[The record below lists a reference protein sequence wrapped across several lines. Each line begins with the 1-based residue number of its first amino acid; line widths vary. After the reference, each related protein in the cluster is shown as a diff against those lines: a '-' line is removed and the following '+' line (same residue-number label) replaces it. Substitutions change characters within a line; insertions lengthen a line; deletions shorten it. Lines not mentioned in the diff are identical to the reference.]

1 MKQNIKCIAG
11 HAIICLDINEV
22 FNLDNFIAK
31 RILESNLTKTM
42 GCTDIGVVGY
52 IASIGA
58 YILRNNK
65 IKSIDLLMSEEL
77 YKNSVNAGVPGLRK
91 SGLDKA
97 LALGILLK
105 NPKKQ
110 LSVFESVT
118 NDDIDQI
125 EALLNDI
132 DVTIKHKRF
141 NDTVLYEEL
150 YMTTHEGDQ
159 VRIIIKDLY
168 DNVVSVVLNG
178 EKLPEYER
186 DALIGRINQY
196 KIEKYDEIYDF
207 VEKGDFKE
215 LNELF
220 DIAKIQYENAR
231 EEIKKQNG
239 NFLVENLT
247 KEQKGCFHDISNL
260 LREHIE
266 VPSRKRMIGDIY
278 TVYGVAGSG
287 NLGIGTLIT
296 PMFLSDVFDLS
307 EKEREKLIVL
317 SFYTSVY
324 IKQEMNVVTVL
335 CGTGHATGCS
345 SAACLTY
352 VKGGTREQ
360 IKDSI
365 NLYLSTSMGF
375 VCDGAKVTC
384 AYKVSFAAMNGIIAG
399 KMVLDQ
405 LVSCD
410 GFGLNKSD
418 VDQTI
423 RNLGKLNNE
432 ILNSANKGIIE
443 LI

>member
-1 MKQNIKCIAG
+1 MDKIT
-11 HAIICLDINEV
+11 
-22 FNLDNFIAK
+22 AK
-31 RILESNLTKTM
+31 KILESNLTKTM

-58 YILRNNK
+58 YILRNSK

-77 YKNSVNAGVPGLRK
+77 YKNSVNVGVPGLRK

-97 LALGILLK
+97 LALGVLLK

-125 EALLNDI
+125 ESLLSAI
-132 DVTIKHKRF
+132 KVTIKHKKF
-141 NDTVLYEEL
+141 IDTVIYEEL
-150 YMTTHEGDQ
+150 YMTTHEGDE
-159 VRIIIKDLY
+159 VRIIIKDFY
-168 DNVVSVVLNG
+168 DNVVSVVRNG
-178 EKLPEYER
+178 EKLPEYEKE
-186 DALIGRINQY
+186 ALIGRVNKY
-196 KIEKYDEIYDF
+196 RIETYDEIYDF
-207 VEKGDFKE
+207 VAQGDFE
-215 LNELF
+215 GLEELF
-220 DIAKIQYENAR
+220 NIAFIQYENAR
-231 EEIKKQNG
+231 DEIKKQNG
-239 NFLVENLT
+239 NFLAENLS
-247 KEQKGCFHDISNL
+247 KEQKSCFHDLSNF

-287 NLGIGTLIT
+287 NLGIGTLVT
-296 PMFLSDVFDLS
+296 PMFLSDVYALS
-307 EKEREKLIVL
+307 ELERQKLIVL

-324 IKQEMNVVTVL
+324 IKQEMNIVTVL

-345 SAACLTY
+345 SAACLTF

-360 IKDSI
+360 VKDSI

-375 VCDGAKVTC
+375 VCDGAKVSC
-384 AYKVSFAAMNGIIAG
+384 IYKVSFAAMNGIIAG

-405 LVSCD
+405 SVSCD
-410 GFGLNKSD
+410 GFGLNKTD

-432 ILNSANKGIIE
+432 ILNSANKGIID

>member
-1 MKQNIKCIAG
+1 
-11 HAIICLDINEV
+11 LDKIT
-22 FNLDNFIAK
+22 AK
-31 RILESNLTKTM
+31 KILESNLTKTM

-58 YILRNNK
+58 YILRNSK

-77 YKNSVNAGVPGLRK
+77 YKNSVNVGVPGLRK

-97 LALGILLK
+97 LALGVLLK

-125 EALLNDI
+125 ESLLSAI
-132 DVTIKHKRF
+132 KVTIKHKKF
-141 NDTVLYEEL
+141 IDTVIYEEL
-150 YMTTHEGDQ
+150 YMTTHEGDE
-159 VRIIIKDLY
+159 VRIIIKDFY
-168 DNVVSVVLNG
+168 DNVVSVVRNG
-178 EKLPEYER
+178 EKLPEYEKE
-186 DALIGRINQY
+186 ALIGRVNKY
-196 KIEKYDEIYDF
+196 RIETYDEIYDF
-207 VEKGDFKE
+207 VAQGDFE
-215 LNELF
+215 GLEELF
-220 DIAKIQYENAR
+220 NIAFIQYENAR
-231 EEIKKQNG
+231 DEIKKQNG
-239 NFLVENLT
+239 NFLAENLS
-247 KEQKGCFHDISNL
+247 KEQKSCFHDLSNF

-287 NLGIGTLIT
+287 NLGIGTLVT
-296 PMFLSDVFDLS
+296 PMFLSDVYALS
-307 EKEREKLIVL
+307 ELERQKLIVL

-324 IKQEMNVVTVL
+324 IKQEMNIVTVL

-345 SAACLTY
+345 SAACLTF

-360 IKDSI
+360 VKDSI

-375 VCDGAKVTC
+375 VCDGAKVSC
-384 AYKVSFAAMNGIIAG
+384 IYKVSFAAMNGIIAG

-405 LVSCD
+405 SVSCD
-410 GFGLNKSD
+410 GFGLNKTD

-432 ILNSANKGIIE
+432 ILNSANKGIID

>member
-1 MKQNIKCIAG
+1 
-11 HAIICLDINEV
+11 LDKIT
-22 FNLDNFIAK
+22 AK
-31 RILESNLTKTM
+31 KILESNLTKTM

-58 YILRNNK
+58 YILRNSK

-77 YKNSVNAGVPGLRK
+77 YKNSVNVGVPGLRK

-97 LALGILLK
+97 LALGVLLK

-125 EALLNDI
+125 ESLLSAI
-132 DVTIKHKRF
+132 KVTIKHKKF
-141 NDTVLYEEL
+141 IDTVIYEEL
-150 YMTTHEGDQ
+150 YMTTHEGDE
-159 VRIIIKDLY
+159 VRIIIKDFY
-168 DNVVSVVLNG
+168 DNVVSVVRNG
-178 EKLPEYER
+178 EKLPEYEKE
-186 DALIGRINQY
+186 ALIGRVNKY
-196 KIEKYDEIYDF
+196 RIETYDEIYDF
-207 VEKGDFKE
+207 VAQGDFE
-215 LNELF
+215 GLEELF
-220 DIAKIQYENAR
+220 NIAFIQYENAR
-231 EEIKKQNG
+231 DEIKKQNG
-239 NFLVENLT
+239 NFLAENLS
-247 KEQKGCFHDISNL
+247 KEQKSCFHDLSNF

-287 NLGIGTLIT
+287 NLGIGTLVT
-296 PMFLSDVFDLS
+296 PMFLSDVYALS
-307 EKEREKLIVL
+307 ELERQKLIVL

-324 IKQEMNVVTVL
+324 IKQEMNIVTVL

-345 SAACLTY
+345 SAACLTF

-360 IKDSI
+360 VKDSI

-375 VCDGAKVTC
+375 VCDGAKVSCT
-384 AYKVSFAAMNGIIAG
+384 YKVSFAAMNGIIAG

-405 LVSCD
+405 SVSCD
-410 GFGLNKSD
+410 GFGLNKTD

-432 ILNSANKGIIE
+432 ILNSANKGIID